1 MQSSRLVI
9 RRFPVAP
16 YKQSRAEMRMPV
28 PVVREG
34 VDRRTIIAELD
45 VTSPRVVLGP
55 TLAGDLDVTVY
66 AERLPVSHEG
76 STWFHVTVLT
86 ADFESFEDALGTDP
100 TVADSEVF
108 AAYGDRR
115 TYRLTIAPDVP
126 VMTEHVASF
135 GDELLDL
142 RSTDAGWRVRIRTT
156 DRESIRSFW
165 TFCEEQ
171 EIECRIERVFEAR
184 QPVGEMAVPVE
195 RDAFELLEAAYDAG
209 YFEVPRETSLADL
222 AERFGV
228 SESTMSVR
236 LRRALGHVVGSL
248 VTDDSAGDTSGSD

>member
-1 MQSSRLVI
+1 MGLLRPLL
-9 RRFPVAP
+9 RNN
-16 YKQSRAEMRMPV
+16 
-28 PVVREG
+28 
-34 VDRRTIIAELD
+34 VDSETIIAELD

-55 TLAGDLDVTVY
+55 TLASDLDVTVY

-76 STWFHVTVLT
+76 STWFQVTVLT
-86 ADFESFEDALGTDP
+86 PDFDAFEDTLATDP

-142 RSTDAGWRVRIRTT
+142 RSTADGWRVRIRTT
-156 DRESIRSFW
+156 DRGSIRAFLA
-165 TFCEEQ
+165 FCAEED
-171 EIECRIERVFEAR
+171 IDCRLARVFEASD
-184 QPVGEMAVPVE
+184 PVGEMALPVE
-195 RDAFELLEAAYDAG
+195 RDAFDLLATAFEAG
-209 YFEVPRETSLADL
+209 YFEVPRETSLAEL
-222 AERFGV
+222 AERFDV

-236 LRRALGHVVGSL
+236 LRRALGHVVGGL
-248 VTDDSAGDTSGSD
+248 VADASADPTEPE

>member
-1 MQSSRLVI
+1 MHSPRLVI
-9 RRFPVAP
+9 RWLLAFSH
-16 YKQSRAEMRMPV
+16 KKSRAEMRLSRPLL
-28 PVVREG
+28 RNN
-34 VDRRTIIAELD
+34 VDQETIIAELD

-55 TLAGDLDVTVY
+55 TLASDCDVTVY

-76 STWFHVTVLT
+76 STWFHVTVLA
-86 ADFESFEDALGTDP
+86 ADFEAFEDALATDP

-142 RSTDAGWRVRIRTT
+142 RSTADGWRVRIRTT
-156 DRESIRSFW
+156 DRGSIRDFLD
-165 TFCEEQ
+165 FCAEQ
-171 EIECRIERVFEAR
+171 DIDCRLARVFAASD
-184 QPVGEMAVPVE
+184 PVGEMALPVE
-195 RDAFELLEAAYDAG
+195 RDAFEILAAAYDAG
-209 YFEVPRETSLADL
+209 YFEVPREASLADL
-222 AERFGV
+222 AETFGV

-236 LRRALGHVVGSL
+236 LRRAFGHVVGSL
-248 VTDDSAGDTSGSD
+248 VADASADSTETE

>member
-1 MQSSRLVI
+1 MDQ
-9 RRFPVAP
+9 
-16 YKQSRAEMRMPV
+16 Q
-28 PVVREG
+28 
-34 VDRRTIIAELD
+34 TIIAELD
-45 VTSPRVVLGP
+45 VASPRVVLGP
-55 TLAGDLDVTVY
+55 TLASDLDVTVY

-76 STWFHVTVLT
+76 ATWFHVTVL
-86 ADFESFEDALGTDP
+86 ARDFAAFEDTLSADP

-142 RSTDAGWRVRIRTT
+142 RSTARGWRVRIRTT
-156 DRESIRSFW
+156 DRGSIRAFMG
-165 TFCEEQ
+165 FCVENDIDCELA
-171 EIECRIERVFEAR
+171 RVFEASE
-184 QPVGEMAVPVE
+184 PVGEMAVPVE
-195 RDAFELLEAAYDAG
+195 RDAFDVLETAFEAG
-209 YFEVPRETSLADL
+209 YFEVPRETSLAEL
-222 AERFGV
+222 AERFDV

-248 VTDDSAGDTSGSD
+248 VADASADSTDAE

>member
-1 MQSSRLVI
+1 MCLSL
-9 RRFPVAP
+9 PT
-16 YKQSRAEMRMPV
+16 
-28 PVVREG
+28 VRDR

-45 VTSPRVVLGP
+45 VTSHRVVLGP
-55 TLAGDLDVTVY
+55 TLASDLDVTVY
-66 AERLPVSHEG
+66 AERLPVSHDG
-76 STWFHVTVLT
+76 STWFHVTVLA
-86 ADFESFEDALGTDP
+86 ADLGAFEDTLATDP

-142 RSTDAGWRVRIRTT
+142 RSTAAGWRVRIRTT
-156 DRESIRSFW
+156 DRASIRAFLSF
-165 TFCEEQ
+165 CAEQ
-171 EIECRIERVFEAR
+171 DIDCRLARIFESSD
-184 QPVGEMAVPVE
+184 PIGEMAVPVE
-195 RDAFELLEAAYDAG
+195 SDAFEILAAAFEAG
-209 YFEVPRETSLADL
+209 YFEVPRETSLAEL
-222 AERFGV
+222 AEHFDV

-248 VTDDSAGDTSGSD
+248 VADASSNSSGE